1 MNKVSV
7 ILKTLIVGYVITVA
21 ALLLLSF
28 CLYKFRVSDSII
40 SVGIYVTYG
49 LSALCGGL
57 FLAKSMKRNRLMWG
71 ALYGVIYFHTWL
83 RNLRGRKDK
92 YLPVSDED
100 IAQMV
105 KSAALCI
112 LCGAVGGVIS

>member
-7 ILKTLIVGYVITVA
+7 ILKTLIAGYVITVA

-49 LSALCGGL
+49 LSTLCGGL
-57 FLAKSMKRNRLMWG
+57 LLAKSMKRNRLMWG
-71 ALYGVIYFHTWL
+71 ALYGVIYFIIL
-83 RNLRGRKDK
+83 FIFSFAKIILSYRK
-92 YLPVSDED
+92 LD
-100 IAQMV
+100 IKEKLFLVQY
-105 KSAALCI
+105 
-112 LCGAVGGVIS
+112 

>member
-1 MNKVSV
+1 MNKVTV
-7 ILKTLIVGYVITVA
+7 ILKTLIAGYVITVA

-57 FLAKSMKRNRLMWG
+57 LLAKSMKRNRLMWG
-71 ALYGVIYFHTWL
+71 ALYGVIYFL
-83 RNLRGRKDK
+83 ILFI
-92 YLPVSDED
+92 VSIAVNKGMSSD

>member
-7 ILKTLIVGYVITVA
+7 ILKTLIAGYVITVA

-57 FLAKSMKRNRLMWG
+57 LLAKSVNKGM
-71 ALYGVIYFHTWL
+71 
-83 RNLRGRKDK
+83 
-92 YLPVSDED
+92 SSD

>member
-7 ILKTLIVGYVITVA
+7 ILKTLIAGYVITVA

-57 FLAKSMKRNRLMWG
+57 LLAKSMKRNRLMWSDIF
-71 ALYGVIYFHTWL
+71 YYIIYCF
-83 RNLRGRKDK
+83 D
-92 YLPVSDED
+92 SCE
-100 IAQMV
+100 
-105 KSAALCI
+105 
-112 LCGAVGGVIS
+112 

>member
-7 ILKTLIVGYVITVA
+7 ILKTLIAGYVITVA

-57 FLAKSMKRNRLMWG
+57 LLAKSMKRM
-71 ALYGVIYFHTWL
+71 
-83 RNLRGRKDK
+83 
-92 YLPVSDED
+92 SSD
-100 IAQMV
+100 IARMV

>member
-7 ILKTLIVGYVITVA
+7 ILKTLIAGYVITVV

-49 LSALCGGL
+49 LSTLCGGL
-57 FLAKSMKRNRLMWG
+57 LLAKSMKRNRLMWG
-71 ALYGVIYFHTWL
+71 ALYGVIYFL
-83 RNLRGRKDK
+83 ILFI
-92 YLPVSDED
+92 VSIAVNKGMSSD

-105 KSAALCI
+105 KSVALCI